1 MMIRLSE
8 SWTTLLNKFHSDPYG
23 QIKDKRIE
31 NWKKLISNLP
41 QINSTKVDLVDE
53 ITVQGEWDNKD
64 QKRAE
69 EDLLHL
75 VPWRKGPFTIQDIFI
90 DSEWQSN
97 MKWERV
103 LALDIELKGKNILDV
118 GSGNGYYG
126 FRMLGKGAEF
136 VICLEPNTSHLT
148 QFLALNHFIDSKR
161 IRMIP
166 QRIEEISFLD
176 KCFDLVFSMGV
187 LYHQRNPENHLSLL
201 ASHLKEGGQIIVET
215 LIAPDECGQALIP
228 EDSYANM
235 SNVRFIHTRK
245 GLENLVN
252 KAGLKILD
260 MGTSVKTTPEEQRST
275 KWMPFRSLVD
285 GLSQELDRT
294 VEGLPSPDRVV
305 LVLAKL

>member
-1 MMIRLSE
+1 MRIRLNE

-75 VPWRKGPFTIQDIFI
+75 IPWRKGPFTIQDIFI

-103 LALDIELKGKNILDV
+103 
-118 GSGNGYYG
+118 
-126 FRMLGKGAEF
+126 
-136 VICLEPNTSHLT
+136 
-148 QFLALNHFIDSKR
+148 LALNHFIDSKR

-215 LIAPDECGQALIP
+215 LIAPYECGQALIP

-252 KAGLKILD
+252 KAGLKILN

-305 LVLAKL
+305 LVLTKL